1 MALFLV
7 LEKGSVSAGCYMQP
21 CVLANYRIFMPS
33 AGCGID
39 GEREPITPAPSAA
52 SPWGN
57 HNMHRHNRRRKEA
70 NMTMCS
76 NANPLYHPAQLEL
89 RNNRTPPQR
98 IDGGKWNWL
107 RIILLIDFRVLSH

>member
-1 MALFLV
+1 
-7 LEKGSVSAGCYMQP
+7 
-21 CVLANYRIFMPS
+21 
-33 AGCGID
+33 
-39 GEREPITPAPSAA
+39 
-52 SPWGN
+52 
-57 HNMHRHNRRRKEA
+57 
-70 NMTMCS
+70 MTMCS